1 MDDSGARFTNANFQ
15 EVPSH
20 SSASSKDG
28 GSSERESKSSE
39 GKSKKSSSHSSS
51 SSSSGSRG
59 RKSNPSKS
67 HGPVVTIATS
77 STVPSSTSPF
87 QQGEAWFGLYHAQLK
102 KATTIKCESWPCVIT
117 SVVMRNICLITNHSN
132 SRFPE
137 FDICV
142 RHKLYSADISFI
154 RSWWEQPWEMS
165 FQAET
170 SSYKLSWWRSA
181 LSTLK
186 TFPAPVNW
194 LIQSTDAGD
203 AFKHFRTE
211 NYLNNYYF
219 FEIK

>member
-1 MDDSGARFTNANFQ
+1 MFSRNSLRCCISTVSNCFTFCFRSQSYSSSSGGSVSSISSSQKRMDDSGARFTNANFQ

-102 KATTIKCESWPCVIT
+102 KATTIKCES
-117 SVVMRNICLITNHSN
+117 
-132 SRFPE
+132 
-137 FDICV
+137 
-142 RHKLYSADISFI
+142 
-154 RSWWEQPWEMS
+154 
-165 FQAET
+165 
-170 SSYKLSWWRSA
+170 
-181 LSTLK
+181 
-186 TFPAPVNW
+186 
-194 LIQSTDAGD
+194 
-203 AFKHFRTE
+203 
-211 NYLNNYYF
+211 
-219 FEIK
+219 

>member
-28 GSSERESKSSE
+28 GSSERESKNSD

-87 QQGEAWFGLYHAQLK
+87 QQGEAQWNNSL
-102 KATTIKCESWPCVIT
+102 TKCHSWLCTRRIVFADLWWA
-117 SVVMRNICLITNHSN
+117 SNINENYGC
-132 SRFPE
+132 
-137 FDICV
+137 DI
-142 RHKLYSADISFI
+142 YFI
-154 RSWWEQPWEMS
+154 RS
-165 FQAET
+165 T
-170 SSYKLSWWRSA
+170 I
-181 LSTLK
+181 
-186 TFPAPVNW
+186 
-194 LIQSTDAGD
+194 LIQARASLSSHT
-203 AFKHFRTE
+203 RLTS
-211 NYLNNYYF
+211 L
-219 FEIK
+219 